1 MKKRLGRVSAVDRVN
16 GPVTVQVNETR
27 VSLPDGSTLADALVA
42 AGFQHMENTVIGIVS
57 GREETRKEVATEFR
71 VFTSKGEIKI
81 ELTDDSMKRAW
92 LESYGRLAGIKARW
106 TTGQAIA
113 FGPIASGIEAGRG
126 ESEYSRWDVSFGTG
140 GYDAKNTFFIISKA
154 DHSSDYGA
162 RNGGVLGRV
171 VSGRNILANLGN
183 EDTIN
188 SIEPVIKLES
198 FVNKIVTSDTSLK
211 LEDGM
216 EIYTQVEIEMLGKAK
231 DGAEHFY
238 AAVKKGFFQV
248 DFAASS
254 FISTDTMLGEICPY
268 ENFAARSEGTVS
280 VRTTGKGR
288 GRVYISKED
297 MTSNIYH
304 SIVGRIVHG
313 LELVRLAAPGQR
325 IAIKTIPTR
334 LSMLGYSFDKAD
346 KILSAAGIQYEK
358 TGYLGAD
365 AVIVDQSPRT
375 TMEIVSSGKVTLTAV
390 PKSNLIEIKL
400 YDDTAPNSSEY
411 FRKASGLKENHV
423 GALPVYFKYE
433 ETMLFKGKPV
443 AVGDL
448 IPENKPEEGT
458 IVKGG
463 EIGLTNTASKHEGLI
478 GVRFGDNDKFGP
490 TGEKYVATNIAGRI
504 VNLEKLKK
512 IKEKDIVYF
521 IEV

>member
-1 MKKRLGRVSAVDRVN
+1 MVN
-16 GPVTVQVNETR
+16 ESIKVQVNEKR
-27 VSLPDGSTLADALVA
+27 VSLPDGSTIADAIA
-42 AGFQHMENTVIGIVS
+42 TAGFQHMENTVIGIVA

-71 VFTSKGEIKI
+71 VFTSKGEFKV

-92 LESYGRLAGIKARW
+92 LESYGRLVGSKARW

-113 FGPIASGIEAGRG
+113 FGPIVSGIEAGKG
-126 ESEYSRWDVSFGTG
+126 EAEYSRWDVSFGTG
-140 GYDAKNTFFIISKA
+140 GYDAKNTLFIISKT

-162 RNGGVLGRV
+162 RKGGVLGRV
-171 VSGRNILANLGN
+171 VSGRSVLAALGQ

-188 SIEPVIKLES
+188 SIEPVMELES
-198 FVNKIVTSDTSLK
+198 FANKIVTPDTSIK

-216 EIYTQVEIEMLGKAK
+216 EIYTQVEIELLPKAK

-238 AAVKKGFFQV
+238 AAVKNGFFKV

-254 FISTDTMLGEICPY
+254 FISSDNMLGELCPY

-288 GRVYISKED
+288 GRVYISKQD

-313 LELVRLAAPGQR
+313 LELARMASQGQR
-325 IAIKTIPTR
+325 IAIKTVPMR
-334 LSMLGYSFDKAD
+334 MSMLGYGFDKAGS
-346 KILSAAGIQYEK
+346 ILDSAGIKYEK
-358 TGYLGAD
+358 AGYLGED
-365 AVIVDQSPRT
+365 AVIVDQAPRT
-375 TMEIVSSGKVTLTAV
+375 TMEIVSTGKVRLTAV
-390 PKSNLIEIKL
+390 PRSNLVEIKL
-400 YDDTAPNSSEY
+400 YDEAAPNSSEY

-448 IPENKPEEGT
+448 IPENKPEEGVA
-458 IVKGG
+458 VKAG

-490 TGEKYVATNIAGRI
+490 TGEKFVATNIAGRI

-512 IKEKDIVYF
+512 LKEKDIVYF